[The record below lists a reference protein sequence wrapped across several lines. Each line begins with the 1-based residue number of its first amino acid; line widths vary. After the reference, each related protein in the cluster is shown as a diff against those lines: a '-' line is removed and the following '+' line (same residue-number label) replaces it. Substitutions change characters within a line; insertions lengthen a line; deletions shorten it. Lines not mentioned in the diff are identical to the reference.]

1 MNKWKNGKKNK
12 IIYFI
17 INYQP
22 NENNNEKVKI
32 LDKVFIEKNKNKS
45 KILYKNKLYELKEY
59 FEDID
64 RNYNHKDSIK
74 FKLIFVHNIIDL
86 SYAFYNC
93 DSLISLSDNNEINQN
108 ISYLQFF
115 IINASYMFYN
125 CKSLISIPDISNWN
139 TSKVNN
145 MSYMLFGCNSLI
157 SLPDISTLDLSN
169 INNMKNMFQR
179 NKSSLKLEDF
189 YILNKYI
196 YKNSIILEISYINK
210 KNKKKIRIL
219 GKKFIEKNKDKGRI
233 IYNNREFKLT
243 EYFEDI
249 DNNYK
254 NENKI
259 ILCLDKDIDDLSYIF
274 YKCESLISIEYY
286 NINDSAHEKEEVN
299 DYNSIFS
306 YSNEINCGINNNNTL
321 LKNYNERL
329 PNYSSISSNNNNSN
343 YEIEKE
349 DFQIYFPISFFRP
362 SDMSY
367 MFYDCESLI
376 SLPDISIWDT
386 SNVNNMSGIFMNCK
400 SLISLPDISKWN
412 TYCVN
417 DISEIFL
424 GCDLLIYLPDI
435 SKWNTYNIKNMSRIF
450 SGCHSLMVLPD
461 VSKWDI
467 SNVNNLEYAFA
478 HCNSLISLPN
488 I

>member
-145 MSYMLFGCNSLI
+145 MSYML
-157 SLPDISTLDLSN
+157 LDV
-169 INNMKNMFQR
+169 I
-179 NKSSLKLEDF
+179 
-189 YILNKYI
+189 
-196 YKNSIILEISYINK
+196 
-210 KNKKKIRIL
+210 
-219 GKKFIEKNKDKGRI
+219 
-233 IYNNREFKLT
+233 
-243 EYFEDI
+243 
-249 DNNYK
+249 
-254 NENKI
+254 
-259 ILCLDKDIDDLSYIF
+259 
-274 YKCESLISIEYY
+274 
-286 NINDSAHEKEEVN
+286 H
-299 DYNSIFS
+299 
-306 YSNEINCGINNNNTL
+306 
-321 LKNYNERL
+321 
-329 PNYSSISSNNNNSN
+329 
-343 YEIEKE
+343 
-349 DFQIYFPISFFRP
+349 
-362 SDMSY
+362 
-367 MFYDCESLI
+367 
-376 SLPDISIWDT
+376 
-386 SNVNNMSGIFMNCK
+386 
-400 SLISLPDISKWN
+400 
-412 TYCVN
+412 
-417 DISEIFL
+417 
-424 GCDLLIYLPDI
+424 
-435 SKWNTYNIKNMSRIF
+435 
-450 SGCHSLMVLPD
+450 
-461 VSKWDI
+461 
-467 SNVNNLEYAFA
+467 
-478 HCNSLISLPN
+478 
-488 I
+488 

>member
-210 KNKKKIRIL
+210 KNKKK
-219 GKKFIEKNKDKGRI
+219 
-233 IYNNREFKLT
+233 
-243 EYFEDI
+243 
-249 DNNYK
+249 
-254 NENKI
+254 
-259 ILCLDKDIDDLSYIF
+259 
-274 YKCESLISIEYY
+274 
-286 NINDSAHEKEEVN
+286 
-299 DYNSIFS
+299 
-306 YSNEINCGINNNNTL
+306 
-321 LKNYNERL
+321 
-329 PNYSSISSNNNNSN
+329 
-343 YEIEKE
+343 
-349 DFQIYFPISFFRP
+349 
-362 SDMSY
+362 
-367 MFYDCESLI
+367 
-376 SLPDISIWDT
+376 
-386 SNVNNMSGIFMNCK
+386 
-400 SLISLPDISKWN
+400 
-412 TYCVN
+412 
-417 DISEIFL
+417 
-424 GCDLLIYLPDI
+424 
-435 SKWNTYNIKNMSRIF
+435 
-450 SGCHSLMVLPD
+450 
-461 VSKWDI
+461 
-467 SNVNNLEYAFA
+467 LEY
-478 HCNSLISLPN
+478 
-488 I
+488 

>member
-196 YKNSIILEISYINK
+196 YKNSIILEISYLNK
-210 KNKKKIRIL
+210 NNKKK
-219 GKKFIEKNKDKGRI
+219 
-233 IYNNREFKLT
+233 
-243 EYFEDI
+243 
-249 DNNYK
+249 
-254 NENKI
+254 
-259 ILCLDKDIDDLSYIF
+259 
-274 YKCESLISIEYY
+274 
-286 NINDSAHEKEEVN
+286 
-299 DYNSIFS
+299 
-306 YSNEINCGINNNNTL
+306 
-321 LKNYNERL
+321 
-329 PNYSSISSNNNNSN
+329 
-343 YEIEKE
+343 
-349 DFQIYFPISFFRP
+349 
-362 SDMSY
+362 
-367 MFYDCESLI
+367 
-376 SLPDISIWDT
+376 
-386 SNVNNMSGIFMNCK
+386 
-400 SLISLPDISKWN
+400 
-412 TYCVN
+412 
-417 DISEIFL
+417 
-424 GCDLLIYLPDI
+424 
-435 SKWNTYNIKNMSRIF
+435 
-450 SGCHSLMVLPD
+450 
-461 VSKWDI
+461 
-467 SNVNNLEYAFA
+467 LEY
-478 HCNSLISLPN
+478 
-488 I
+488 

>member
-210 KNKKKIRIL
+210 KNKK
-219 GKKFIEKNKDKGRI
+219 
-233 IYNNREFKLT
+233 
-243 EYFEDI
+243 
-249 DNNYK
+249 
-254 NENKI
+254 
-259 ILCLDKDIDDLSYIF
+259 
-274 YKCESLISIEYY
+274 
-286 NINDSAHEKEEVN
+286 
-299 DYNSIFS
+299 
-306 YSNEINCGINNNNTL
+306 
-321 LKNYNERL
+321 
-329 PNYSSISSNNNNSN
+329 
-343 YEIEKE
+343 
-349 DFQIYFPISFFRP
+349 
-362 SDMSY
+362 
-367 MFYDCESLI
+367 
-376 SLPDISIWDT
+376 
-386 SNVNNMSGIFMNCK
+386 
-400 SLISLPDISKWN
+400 
-412 TYCVN
+412 
-417 DISEIFL
+417 
-424 GCDLLIYLPDI
+424 
-435 SKWNTYNIKNMSRIF
+435 
-450 SGCHSLMVLPD
+450 
-461 VSKWDI
+461 
-467 SNVNNLEYAFA
+467 LEY
-478 HCNSLISLPN
+478 
-488 I
+488 

>member
-1 MNKWKNGKKNK
+1 MEKWKKNK

-210 KNKKKIRIL
+210 KNKK
-219 GKKFIEKNKDKGRI
+219 
-233 IYNNREFKLT
+233 
-243 EYFEDI
+243 
-249 DNNYK
+249 
-254 NENKI
+254 
-259 ILCLDKDIDDLSYIF
+259 
-274 YKCESLISIEYY
+274 
-286 NINDSAHEKEEVN
+286 
-299 DYNSIFS
+299 
-306 YSNEINCGINNNNTL
+306 
-321 LKNYNERL
+321 
-329 PNYSSISSNNNNSN
+329 
-343 YEIEKE
+343 
-349 DFQIYFPISFFRP
+349 
-362 SDMSY
+362 
-367 MFYDCESLI
+367 
-376 SLPDISIWDT
+376 
-386 SNVNNMSGIFMNCK
+386 
-400 SLISLPDISKWN
+400 
-412 TYCVN
+412 
-417 DISEIFL
+417 
-424 GCDLLIYLPDI
+424 
-435 SKWNTYNIKNMSRIF
+435 
-450 SGCHSLMVLPD
+450 
-461 VSKWDI
+461 
-467 SNVNNLEYAFA
+467 LEY
-478 HCNSLISLPN
+478 
-488 I
+488 

>member
-210 KNKKKIRIL
+210 IIKKK
-219 GKKFIEKNKDKGRI
+219 
-233 IYNNREFKLT
+233 
-243 EYFEDI
+243 
-249 DNNYK
+249 
-254 NENKI
+254 
-259 ILCLDKDIDDLSYIF
+259 
-274 YKCESLISIEYY
+274 
-286 NINDSAHEKEEVN
+286 
-299 DYNSIFS
+299 
-306 YSNEINCGINNNNTL
+306 
-321 LKNYNERL
+321 
-329 PNYSSISSNNNNSN
+329 
-343 YEIEKE
+343 
-349 DFQIYFPISFFRP
+349 
-362 SDMSY
+362 
-367 MFYDCESLI
+367 
-376 SLPDISIWDT
+376 
-386 SNVNNMSGIFMNCK
+386 
-400 SLISLPDISKWN
+400 
-412 TYCVN
+412 
-417 DISEIFL
+417 
-424 GCDLLIYLPDI
+424 
-435 SKWNTYNIKNMSRIF
+435 
-450 SGCHSLMVLPD
+450 
-461 VSKWDI
+461 
-467 SNVNNLEYAFA
+467 LEY
-478 HCNSLISLPN
+478 
-488 I
+488 

>member
-157 SLPDISTLDLSN
+157 SLPDISTLYLSN

-210 KNKKKIRIL
+210 IIKKK
-219 GKKFIEKNKDKGRI
+219 
-233 IYNNREFKLT
+233 
-243 EYFEDI
+243 
-249 DNNYK
+249 
-254 NENKI
+254 
-259 ILCLDKDIDDLSYIF
+259 
-274 YKCESLISIEYY
+274 
-286 NINDSAHEKEEVN
+286 
-299 DYNSIFS
+299 
-306 YSNEINCGINNNNTL
+306 
-321 LKNYNERL
+321 
-329 PNYSSISSNNNNSN
+329 
-343 YEIEKE
+343 
-349 DFQIYFPISFFRP
+349 
-362 SDMSY
+362 
-367 MFYDCESLI
+367 
-376 SLPDISIWDT
+376 
-386 SNVNNMSGIFMNCK
+386 
-400 SLISLPDISKWN
+400 
-412 TYCVN
+412 
-417 DISEIFL
+417 
-424 GCDLLIYLPDI
+424 
-435 SKWNTYNIKNMSRIF
+435 
-450 SGCHSLMVLPD
+450 
-461 VSKWDI
+461 
-467 SNVNNLEYAFA
+467 LEY
-478 HCNSLISLPN
+478 
-488 I
+488 

>member
-93 DSLISLSDNNEINQN
+93 DSLISSSDNNEINQN

-125 CKSLISIPDISNWN
+125 CKSLISVPDISNWN

-210 KNKKKIRIL
+210 KNKKK
-219 GKKFIEKNKDKGRI
+219 
-233 IYNNREFKLT
+233 
-243 EYFEDI
+243 
-249 DNNYK
+249 
-254 NENKI
+254 
-259 ILCLDKDIDDLSYIF
+259 
-274 YKCESLISIEYY
+274 
-286 NINDSAHEKEEVN
+286 
-299 DYNSIFS
+299 
-306 YSNEINCGINNNNTL
+306 
-321 LKNYNERL
+321 
-329 PNYSSISSNNNNSN
+329 
-343 YEIEKE
+343 
-349 DFQIYFPISFFRP
+349 
-362 SDMSY
+362 
-367 MFYDCESLI
+367 
-376 SLPDISIWDT
+376 
-386 SNVNNMSGIFMNCK
+386 
-400 SLISLPDISKWN
+400 
-412 TYCVN
+412 
-417 DISEIFL
+417 
-424 GCDLLIYLPDI
+424 
-435 SKWNTYNIKNMSRIF
+435 
-450 SGCHSLMVLPD
+450 
-461 VSKWDI
+461 
-467 SNVNNLEYAFA
+467 LEY
-478 HCNSLISLPN
+478 
-488 I
+488 